1 MKKWELLSMVVVLLT
16 FVVIPGC
23 LDENGDKG
31 GLKFIDPLGQE
42 VVLEDMPERI
52 ATLSPAITET
62 VFALGVGD
70 KVVATD
76 NVSNY
81 PPEVAGL
88 PKVFSFTGLFTEQ
101 LIIADPDLVIMD
113 KTLDISE
120 EAYDTIK
127 GLGIPVY
134 RIYPMDVDDV
144 LEAIMG
150 IGNITGTG
158 QAARNIVDDM
168 RSRMDVMNEYVE
180 DIAPGD
186 RPGVLLVTYYDGNSD
201 PWVSTDSTMAG
212 GIIDFTG
219 GVNVIHDGAGIVV
232 QVPVETVVGAD
243 PDIIICTQSTV
254 WRTETKDKVL
264 NDTRW
269 KDISA
274 VKEGRV
280 YEVDGDLI
288 DRTGPRLIE
297 GMEAIHSMIVQ
308 FIEGQ

>member
-1 MKKWELLSMVVVLLT
+1 
-16 FVVIPGC
+16 
-23 LDENGDKG
+23 
-31 GLKFIDPLGQE
+31 
-42 VVLEDMPERI
+42 VVLERLPERI

-62 VFALGVGD
+62 VFALGVGE

-81 PPEVAGL
+81 PSEVSDL
-88 PKVFSFTGLFTEQ
+88 PKVFSYTGLFTEK

-134 RIYPMDVDDV
+134 RIYPMDVEDV
-144 LEAIMG
+144 LEAIIG
-150 IGNITGTG
+150 IGNITGAKV
-158 QAARNIVDDM
+158 AALDLVDDLET
-168 RSRMDVMNEYVE
+168 RMDSISEYVE
-180 DIAPGD
+180 NENSAD

-219 GVNVIHDGAGIVV
+219 GENVIHDGAGMVV

-254 WRTETKDKVL
+254 WRTETKDKIL

-297 GMEAIHSMIVQ
+297 GMEAIHSHIVQ
-308 FIEGQ
+308 FIEG